1 MSYSQNNEEAVL
13 IDFFGDKTDGTFL
26 EIGAFHPTRLSNTR
40 ALIERGWSGVMVE
53 MSPYAL
59 VDLVEA
65 YKDNPR
71 IRIVAGAVTL
81 TPEPPAAAWLVPKDD
96 VADGAITTTETW
108 HKEKWAGHLAAQGR
122 KHVAFTAAT
131 ISLGEVCQLLP
142 AQVDLVSIDTE
153 GTSAAFAL
161 AFPYD
166 RFGVKAAVIEHDGNR
181 DVAQLTRLGFRDAAI
196 NAENIIFVR

>member
-13 IDFFGDKTDGTFL
+13 LDFFSDKADGTFL

-40 ALIERGWSGVMVE
+40 ALVERGWSGVMVE

-59 VDLVEA
+59 VDLIEA

-71 IRIVAGAVTL
+71 ICIVAGAVTMY
-81 TPEPPAAAWLVPKDD
+81 PEPPAAAWLVPKDD
-96 VADGAITTTETW
+96 VTDGAITTTEAW
-108 HKEKWAGHLAAQGR
+108 HRDKWAASLAAQGR
-122 KHVAFTAAT
+122 RHVPITAAT
-131 ISLGEVCQLLP
+131 ISLAELCHLLP

-153 GTSAAFAL
+153 GTSAALAL

-166 RFGVKAAVIEHDGNR
+166 RFGVRAAVVEHDNNEAVSG
-181 DVAQLTRLGFRDAAI
+181 LLLCGFRVAAN
-196 NAENIIFVR
+196 NAENLVLLR